1 MRCANPLCRSFFCGV
16 TPYCLMGWNRALQ
29 RNNFSSSEK
38 LFFFAH
44 AWNASNPRRIYM
56 WIDLGTWNIVFPI
69 TWWTQPYPESF
80 FSTLLLWNSDKPGFA
95 KKKSGSKKL
104 LFSALLF
111 WNSDKPGFA
120 KKNQAL
126 KIVFCALLLWNS
138 DKPGFAK
145 KNWL

>member
-1 MRCANPLCRSFFCGV
+1 MCKSPLPFIFLWSDPLLSYGMKPGFAEKQFF
-16 TPYCLMGWNRALQ
+16 
-29 RNNFSSSEK
+29 K
-38 LFFFAH
+38 LRKIVFFAH